1 MGKIAVLIPCFN
13 EEMTIRQ
20 VVTDFK
26 LQLPDAEVY
35 VYDNNSTDRTAD
47 QAKDAGAIVRFER
60 RQGKGNVISTMFREI
75 EADIY
80 ILVDGDGTYPANK
93 VEDLISPIL
102 SGDADMVIGSRL
114 HPSAKSHFHLINRI
128 GNRVFLFLTNSIFR
142 VEITDLLSGYRAFS
156 RDVVKH
162 LPITSRGF
170 EVDTEITIA
179 SLERNYR
186 IIEIPIDLSARP
198 DGSMSKIRIWGD
210 GFLIFNTILAFFRDY
225 KPLTAFGILGLFF
238 IILGLIPGILVINE
252 FIKTGFI
259 SRMPSAILA
268 VGLVLTGLIICFTGL
283 VIHTIS
289 RRFQELDRQLYK
301 YYTKK

>member
-114 HPSAKSHFHLINRI
+114 HPSAKSHFRLINRI

-301 YYTKK
+301 YYTKQ

>member
-20 VVTDFK
+20 VVIDFK

-93 VEDLISPIL
+93 AEDLISPIL

-142 VEITDLLSGYRAFS
+142 VQITDLLSGYRAFS

-186 IIEIPIDLSARP
+186 ILEIPIDLSARP
-198 DGSMSKIRIWGD
+198 DGSVSKIRIWGD

-238 IILGLIPGILVINE
+238 IILGLIPGIIVINE

-268 VGLVLTGLIICFTGL
+268 VGLVLSGLIICFTGL

-301 YYTKK
+301 YYTKQ

>member
-20 VVTDFK
+20 VVIDFK

-93 VEDLISPIL
+93 AEDLISPIL

-114 HPSAKSHFHLINRI
+114 HPSAKSHFRLINRI

-142 VEITDLLSGYRAFS
+142 VQITDLLSGYRAFS

-186 IIEIPIDLSARP
+186 ILEIPIDLSARP

-238 IILGLIPGILVINE
+238 IILGLIPGIIVINE

-301 YYTKK
+301 YYTKQ